1 MIVKLNYIQIFIL
14 GFFTSEI
21 LASANIYDAITPVCF
36 SVLIILIIAFQNKTM
51 RDVNNKTKTEDPIN
65 YMWISNVVDHCL
77 PVSLVFGGFVVG
89 LCVGLIVG
97 ST

>member
-1 MIVKLNYIQIFIL
+1 M
-14 GFFTSEI
+14 
-21 LASANIYDAITPVCF
+21 
-36 SVLIILIIAFQNKTM
+36 
-51 RDVNNKTKTEDPIN
+51 NNKTKTEDPIN
-65 YMWISNVVDHCL
+65 DMWISNVVDHCL

>member
-36 SVLIILIIAFQNKTM
+36 SVLIILIIALQNKTI
-51 RDVNNKTKTEDPIN
+51 EPI
-65 YMWISNVVDHCL
+65 
-77 PVSLVFGGFVVG
+77 
-89 LCVGLIVG
+89 
-97 ST
+97 

>member
-65 YMWISNVVDHCL
+65 YMWISKVVDHYL
-77 PVSLVFGGFVVG
+77 PVSLFFGGFVAG